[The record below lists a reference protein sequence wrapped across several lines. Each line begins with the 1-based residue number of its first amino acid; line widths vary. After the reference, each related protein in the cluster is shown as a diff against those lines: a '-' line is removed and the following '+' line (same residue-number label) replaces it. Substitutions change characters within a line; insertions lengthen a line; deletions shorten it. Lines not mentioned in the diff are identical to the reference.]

1 LNTLRSELKNSLKG
15 DFIVDDSETAPRRRR
30 KLKVSHILIVLL
42 LIAVCAFVVF
52 RLSVRSKLRARIEA
66 IQAAGYPVTLAE
78 LNEWYT
84 IPEGAENA
92 ADTLI
97 EAFLCYYEWNRTEL
111 ESLPVAGRE
120 ELPARTEP
128 LAEETKG
135 LVAQYLADNQ
145 QALELLHKAASME
158 HSRYPVDFSV
168 GLGYRMYH
176 FSDLRKGAI
185 LLKLEAV
192 LHAENN
198 KSQLAARSVTSI
210 FGIARSLAK
219 EPTVISRLYLTVCR
233 GLAVSS
239 LERIINRTEFTDEQL
254 LELGKA
260 FADAEYISALPRAFI
275 GEQCRGIYVFK
286 NPTIFSSDLVG
297 RKMLLPAPI
306 LELYKALGLAD
317 RDAIIYID
325 LMNDYMNTTGLPL
338 HQRQEAADVIQTKL
352 NRTSKTH
359 ILLHMFRP
367 DYFWVTRSYLRNI
380 AQLRTAR
387 VGLAVQRYRLAT
399 GNLPDTLADLVP
411 TYLDAVPED
420 PFDGRSLR
428 YEELETGF
436 VVYSVG
442 EDRRDDGGKER
453 LPTGKRKKTPS
464 SWDITFIVER

>member
-1 LNTLRSELKNSLKG
+1 
-15 DFIVDDSETAPRRRR
+15 VDDSETAPRRRR

-42 LIAVCAFVVF
+42 LIAVCAFAGF
-52 RLSVRSKLRARIEA
+52 RLSVRLKLRARIDA
-66 IQAAGYPVTLAE
+66 IRAAGYPVTLAE

-111 ESLPVAGRE
+111 ESLPVAGQA

-145 QALELLHKAASME
+145 QALELLHKAAPME

-176 FSDLRKGAI
+176 IRDLRKGAI

-210 FGIARSLAK
+210 FGIAHSLAE
-219 EPTVISRLYLTVCR
+219 EPILFSQLVRTVCR

-239 LERIINRTEFTDEQL
+239 LERVINRVEFTDEQL
-254 LELGKA
+254 VELGKA
-260 FADAEYISALPRAFI
+260 VANAENLSAMSWAFA
-275 GEQCRGIYVFK
+275 GERCRGIYVFK
-286 NPTIFSSDLVG
+286 NPTTFSSDLVG
-297 RKMLLPAPI
+297 RKMLQSAPI
-306 LELYKALGLAD
+306 LEFYKALGLAD
-317 RDAIIYID
+317 RDAIIY
-325 LMNDYMNTTGLPL
+325 LEFMNDYMDTTGLPL

-367 DYFWVTRSYLRNI
+367 DYSWVTRSYLRNI
-380 AQLRTAR
+380 AQLRTAQ
-387 VGLAVQRYRLAT
+387 VSLAVQRYRLAT
-399 GNLPDTLADLVP
+399 GNLPDTLADFVP

-420 PFDGRSLR
+420 PFDGRTLR
-428 YEELETGF
+428 YEKLETGF

-453 LPTGKRKKTPS
+453 LPIGKRKKAPS

>member
-1 LNTLRSELKNSLKG
+1 M
-15 DFIVDDSETAPRRRR
+15 DDSETTHKRGR

-52 RLSVRSKLRARIEA
+52 RLSVRSKLRARIET
-66 IQAAGYPVTLAE
+66 IRAAGYPVTLAE

-84 IPEGAENA
+84 IPEDAENA

-111 ESLPVAGRE
+111 ESLPVAGRR

-145 QALELLHKAASME
+145 QALELLHEAAAIK

-168 GLGYRMYH
+168 FVYQMYH
-176 FSDLRKGAI
+176 LGDLRKGAT
-185 LLKLEAV
+185 LLKLEAI
-192 LHAENN
+192 LYAENN
-198 KSQLAARSVTSI
+198 ESQLAARSVTST

-219 EPTVISRLYLTVCR
+219 EPTAFSQVIRMACR

-239 LERIINRTEFTDEQL
+239 LERVINRVEFTDEQL
-254 LELGKA
+254 VELGKA
-260 FADAEYISALPRAFI
+260 VANAENLSAIPHALACER
-275 GEQCRGIYVFK
+275 CRGIYVFK
-286 NPTIFSSDLVG
+286 NPTILTPELVG

-317 RDAIIYID
+317 RDAIIYLD
-325 LMNDYMNTTGLPL
+325 LMNDYMDTTSLPL

-367 DYFWVTRSYLRNI
+367 DYSWVTRSYLRDV
-380 AQLRTAR
+380 AQLRIAR
-387 VGLAVQRYRLAT
+387 VGLAIQRYRLAV
-399 GNLPDTLADLVP
+399 GKCPDVLMDLVP
-411 TYLDAVPED
+411 TYLDTIPKD
-420 PFDGRSLR
+420 PFNGRTLR
-428 YEELETGF
+428 YEKLETGF
-436 VVYSVG
+436 VVYSIG
-442 EDRRDDGGKER
+442 EDRSDDGGKER
-453 LPTGKRKKTPS
+453 LPIGKRKKAPS